1 MLRSQGLIAAILLT
15 ACVGADEEAHPPV
28 CPPQESNSMVW
39 IPGGSFI
46 MEEGPH
52 YREEGPPREIEV
64 DGFWMAR
71 TEVTNAQF
79 SEFGESTGHV
89 TIAERNHPPL
99 PGAPAEMLQPGS
111 AGFRAP
117 TPDNPAW

>member
-1 MLRSQGLIAAILLT
+1 
-15 ACVGADEEAHPPV
+15 
-28 CPPQESNSMVW
+28 
-39 IPGGSFI
+39 
-46 MEEGPH
+46 MEEDPH

-79 SEFGESTGHV
+79 SEFVESTGHV

-111 AGFRAP
+111 AVFRAP